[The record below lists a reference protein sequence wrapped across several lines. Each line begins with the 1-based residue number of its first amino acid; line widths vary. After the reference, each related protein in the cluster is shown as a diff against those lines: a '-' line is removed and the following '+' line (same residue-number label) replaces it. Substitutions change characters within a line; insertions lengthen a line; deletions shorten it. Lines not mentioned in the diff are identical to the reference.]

1 MAHTLATVIFSAALA
16 SAIAR
21 AAHAG
26 FAALAAE
33 HERRKHTSTPEEY
46 RALIEFAGDSQAKLD
61 GTLGWL
67 LGGGDGIT
75 ITLIISGV
83 LALLARAG
91 FEYLLTLSAQKAA
104 SGAKSSIRR
113 QLLQRVLAT
122 GGADTPEGTGATAVL
137 ISRGLDALDNYYT
150 KTLTAFRQLRR
161 SARHPVGCS
170 AAFRPYKR
178 HHRGLHPAAHP
189 ALHGAHR
196 QNHA

>member
-91 FEYLLTLSAQKAA
+91 F
-104 SGAKSSIRR
+104 G
-113 QLLQRVLAT
+113 
-122 GGADTPEGTGATAVL
+122 
-137 ISRGLDALDNYYT
+137 
-150 KTLTAFRQLRR
+150 
-161 SARHPVGCS
+161 
-170 AAFRPYKR
+170 
-178 HHRGLHPAAHP
+178 
-189 ALHGAHR
+189 
-196 QNHA
+196 